1 MAYKICPICEVEI
14 TQAHDCMQ
22 NDFSNFSIELELLG
36 LPFVLEPYDLAG
48 EYLITP
54 DPFIP
59 ERSLADSIVRGRP
72 VPSFLRM

>member
-22 NDFSNFSIELELLG
+22 NDFSNFSLELELLG
-36 LPFVLEPYDLAG
+36 LPFLLEPYDTAD

-54 DPFIP
+54 APYIT
-59 ERSLADSIVRGRP
+59 ERSLADSIIRGRP
-72 VPSFLRM
+72 VPLFLRM